1 MKRSGIKSSASSIL
15 RKKAESRL
23 NNTFQEKSV
32 SLSEP
37 DILKLLQELQVHQVE
52 LDLQNEELNQAL
64 AEARDATELY
74 DFAPIGYFTLSRKG
88 LIIRS
93 NLRGAALLC
102 KNRSELENQ
111 RFDFFVSNNT
121 RPAFQH
127 FFEKVFAD
135 HTRQSCEIILS
146 SQGKP
151 PINLQ
156 ASGIITENTQQ
167 CLVTLTDISELKLA
181 EEKLRQ
187 KEEKYRTL
195 FENMTQGVFYQ
206 SADGSVFDAND
217 AILDMFG
224 LTRDQ
229 LLGRT
234 SFHPEWKITDDSG
247 KLLKP
252 EQHPSMEAIQTG
264 KPCKNRIVGVFNQ
277 AENHYRWLIVNAV
290 PQFRPGEIK
299 PYQVFV
305 TAHDITERR
314 LAEDSLLQSEAFIR
328 NKLKVILDPEG
339 DIGELQLSDF
349 INTKELQAIME
360 DFYKLTHIG
369 IGILDL
375 KGNVLVGVGWQDIC
389 TKFHRVNPETLKNC
403 IESDVILSAGVL
415 NGESKAYR
423 CRNNLWDIMTPIVIG
438 GKHLGNVCLGQ
449 FFYDDEVPDYK
460 LFKNQAHSYGFDE
473 QEYMAALNA
482 VPRFSRETVN
492 STMIFYA
499 KLAGIISSL
508 SYSTIKL
515 SRAFS
520 QEELL
525 TKKLKESELKYR
537 TVADFTYDWE
547 AWRTPDGTN
556 CYVSPSCERI
566 TGHSAAEFLADP
578 QLIIQISHPDDQAF
592 VLERYSETLNNS
604 LLKPVQFDFR
614 IINSAGSTRWISHLS
629 TAVFN
634 ENGEWLG
641 RRESNRDITEQKQT
655 IQALEESEKRF
666 KNLFE
671 LHSAI
676 MLLVDP
682 YTRFIVDANDAAS
695 RFYGYSKSALKSMKI
710 DELNDLPE
718 ELVKSERER
727 IRQHNLDY
735 FIFRHRLAN
744 GENRIVE
751 VHSSPIDF
759 QEKQILFLIIHD
771 ITERMLNEREIE
783 FKNEQLVKINA
794 EKDKFFSIL
803 AHDLRGPFNGFLGL
817 TQLMSEQLNE
827 LTMDEVQK
835 MASSMKNSAAN
846 LFRLLENLLH
856 WARFEQGLMSF
867 EPKVVDLLSVVNES
881 MGMTMELARKKEIEI
896 ECFVPDSIKVIA
908 DLNML
913 QTIIRNLISNAVK
926 FTRRGGLITIAARNA
941 GKQSVEITIQDTGIG
956 MSESMLENLFL
967 VDVKTN
973 RKGTEGE
980 LSTGL
985 GLILCKEFVEKH
997 GGEIRVQSKE
1007 GAGSVFYVTFPS
1019 GND

>member
-1 MKRSGIKSSASSIL
+1 MKRSGIKTSGSSIL

-23 NNTFQEKSV
+23 KNTLREKSE
-32 SLSEP
+32 SLSES
-37 DILKLLQELQVHQVE
+37 DILKLLQELQVHQFE
-52 LDLQNEELNQAL
+52 LESQNEELNKTL

-88 LIIRS
+88 LIIRT
-93 NLRGAALLC
+93 NLSGAELLG
-102 KNRSELENQ
+102 KNRSELENNS
-111 RFDFFVSNNT
+111 FAFFVSSDT

-127 FFEKVFAD
+127 FLEKVFTT
-135 HTRQSCEIILS
+135 HTRQSCEISLLPP
-146 SQGKP
+146 GKP
-151 PINLQ
+151 LICVYV
-156 ASGIITENTQQ
+156 SGIITEYTQH
-167 CLVTLTDISELKLA
+167 CLITLTDISEQKLA
-181 EEKLRQ
+181 EEQLRQ

-206 SADGSVFDAND
+206 SADGSIFDAND
-217 AILDMFG
+217 AMLEMFG
-224 LTRDQ
+224 LSRDQ
-229 LLGRT
+229 LFGRT
-234 SFHPEWKITDDSG
+234 SFHPEWKITNESG
-247 KLLKP
+247 EIVEP
-252 EQHPSMEAIQTG
+252 AQHPSMEAIQTG
-264 KPCKNRIVGVFNQ
+264 KPCKNRVVGVFNP
-277 AENHYRWLIVNAV
+277 AENHYRWLIVNAI
-290 PQFRPGEIK
+290 PQFRPGETK

-314 LAEDSLLQSEAFIR
+314 FAETALIQSEALTR
-328 NKLKVILDPEG
+328 YKLKTILDPEG

-349 INTKELQAIME
+349 IDTQELQAIME
-360 DFYKLTHIG
+360 NFYKLTHIG

-415 NGESKAYR
+415 EGEFKAYR
-423 CRNNLWDIMTPIVIG
+423 CKNNLWDIMTPIRIG
-438 GKHLGNVCLGQ
+438 DKHLGNICLGQ
-449 FFYDDEVPDYK
+449 FFYDDEVPDYEM
-460 LFKNQAHSYGFDE
+460 FKDQAHGYGFDE
-473 QEYMAALNA
+473 QEYLAALNA
-482 VPRFSRETVN
+482 VPRFSKETVKA
-492 STMIFYA
+492 TMKFYA
-499 KLAGIISSL
+499 RLAGIISSL
-508 SYSTIKL
+508 SYGTIKL

-525 TKKLKESELKYR
+525 TKQLRESELKYR
-537 TVADFTYDWE
+537 TVADYTYDWE

-556 CYVSPSCERI
+556 CYVSPSCKRI

-578 QLIIQISHPDDQAF
+578 QLIIQISHPDDRPY
-592 VLERYSETLNNS
+592 VSERYSESLNS
-604 LLKPVQFDFR
+604 TLLKPIQFDFR
-614 IINSAGSTRWISHLS
+614 IIDTEGITHWISHLS
-629 TAVFN
+629 TAVYG
-634 ENGEWLG
+634 EKGEWLG
-641 RRESNRDITEQKQT
+641 RRESNRDITEQKKA
-655 IQALEESEKRF
+655 IHALEESESRF

-682 YTRFIVDANDAAS
+682 YTRYIIDANDAAS
-695 RFYGYSKSALKSMKI
+695 RFYGYSKSVLKLMRI
-710 DELNDLPE
+710 DEMNDLPE
-718 ELVKSERER
+718 EQVKTERER
-727 IRQHNLDY
+727 IRQHNQDY
-735 FIFRHRLAN
+735 FVFRHRLAN

-783 FKNEQLVKINA
+783 LKNEQLVKINA

-817 TQLMSEQLNE
+817 TQLMSEQLHE

-856 WARFEQGLMSF
+856 WARFEQGLMPF
-867 EPKVVDLLSVVNES
+867 DPKVVDLLPVVNES
-881 MGMTMELARKKEIEI
+881 ISMIMDLAHKKEIEI
-896 ECFVPDSIKVIA
+896 NSFVPNSINVIA

-913 QTIIRNLISNAVK
+913 QTIIRNMISNAVK
-926 FTRRGGLITIAARNA
+926 FTPRGGEITIAAKNA

-956 MSESMLENLFL
+956 MSQTMLDNLFT

-997 GGEIRVQSKE
+997 GGEIRVESEE
-1007 GAGSVFYVTFPS
+1007 GVGSVFYVTFPS
-1019 GND
+1019 GNF